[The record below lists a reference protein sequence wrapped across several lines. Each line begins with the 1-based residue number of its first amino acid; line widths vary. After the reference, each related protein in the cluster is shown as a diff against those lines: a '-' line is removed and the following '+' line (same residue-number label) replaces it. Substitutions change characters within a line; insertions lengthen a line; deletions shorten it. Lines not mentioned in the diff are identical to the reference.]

1 MTDLIKQKTSAPT
14 RKVAAGGIGGAVV
27 GLLSWLLLQYGVEL
41 EPGVAEALTVV
52 LTWAGG
58 FAASYMTRERA

>member
-1 MTDLIKQKTSAPT
+1 MSTLKTQPTSAPT

-27 GLLSWLLLQYGVEL
+27 GLLSWLLLQYGIEL
-41 EPGVAEALTVV
+41 EPGVAEAITVI

-58 FAASYMTRERA
+58 VAASYMARERA